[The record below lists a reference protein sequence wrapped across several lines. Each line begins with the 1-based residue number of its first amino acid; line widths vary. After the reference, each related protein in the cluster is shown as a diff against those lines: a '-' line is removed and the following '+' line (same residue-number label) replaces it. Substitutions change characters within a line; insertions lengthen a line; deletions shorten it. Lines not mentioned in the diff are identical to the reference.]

1 MAEIIAIA
9 NQKGGV
15 GKTTS
20 TLNLGAAFKEMGYR
34 VLLVD
39 LDPQGSLTVS
49 MGYLQPDDLDRTIHN
64 VLRQVVTAGK
74 LASVADLPILTNEE
88 GLDLIPSNIELAGID
103 SVLTSDPAG
112 GNTVLRAALHPAGE
126 LYDFILLDCPPHLGI
141 VSINALTAANRIVI
155 PMAAEYLSM
164 KGLSSLTRT
173 IMQIQMRSNTG
184 LTVGGIFHT
193 MADRRTVHARD
204 VIKITQTDLSET
216 YPVYKSVIPR
226 NVSVT
231 EAPVA
236 GQSILAYNS
245 NSPAAAS
252 YRALAKEIISNG

>member
-20 TLNLGAAFKEMGYR
+20 TLSLGAAFQEMGHK

-49 MGYLQPDDLDRTIHN
+49 MGYLQPDDLDRTIYD
-64 VLRQVVTAGK
+64 VLRQIVDEGK
-74 LASVADLPILTNEE
+74 LSTIKTLPILTNNE

-103 SVLTSDPAG
+103 SVLAGDPAG
-112 GNTVLRAALHPAGE
+112 GNTVLKAALHSAQDA
-126 LYDFILLDCPPHLGI
+126 YDFILLDCPPHLGI
-141 VSINALTAANRIVI
+141 VSINALTAANRVVI

-173 IMQIQMRSNTG
+173 IMQIQMRSNPG

-193 MADRRTVHARD
+193 MADTRTVHARD
-204 VIKITQTDLSET
+204 VIEITHSDLSEN
-216 YPVYKSVIPR
+216 YAVYQTVIPR

-236 GQSILAYNS
+236 GQSILTYNS

-252 YRALAKEIISNG
+252 YRALAKEIGHG